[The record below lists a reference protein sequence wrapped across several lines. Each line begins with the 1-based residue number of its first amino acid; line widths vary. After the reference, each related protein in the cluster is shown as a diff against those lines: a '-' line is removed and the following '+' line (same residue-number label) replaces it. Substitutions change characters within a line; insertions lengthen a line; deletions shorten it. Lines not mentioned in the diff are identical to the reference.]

1 MVNKI
6 VLQIKDYGISFI
18 MKTNEKPALLIID
31 MVKDNFDE
39 SRNLPITPIARKI
52 IAPINR
58 LIENFRKQDW
68 PVVFSTD
75 AFQAADFIFKGRMH
89 PHSLTGTPG
98 AEVVDDLDMHKNDYW
113 LPKPRFSAF
122 FKTGL
127 EKWLRERQVSLY
139 AVGGISTHFC
149 VLTTVMDA
157 LCYDFKAVL
166 LEDCS
171 AAAPETLHEQTL
183 SSYRKN
189 PLFPL
194 LRVMSS
200 KELLSDLVS

>member
-1 MVNKI
+1 
-6 VLQIKDYGISFI
+6 

-39 SRNLPITPIARKI
+39 SRKLPITPLAQKT
-52 IAPINR
+52 IAPING
-58 LIENFRKQDW
+58 LIEIFRGQDW

-75 AFQAADFIFKGRMH
+75 AFQEDDFIFKGRMH
-89 PHSLTGTPG
+89 PHSLVGTQG
-98 AEVVDDLDMHKNDYW
+98 AEVVDALDMRPQDYW

-122 FKTGL
+122 FDTGL
-127 EKWLRERQVSLY
+127 ENWLREHHVSLC

-157 LCYDFKAVL
+157 ICHDFKAVL

-171 AAAPETLHEQTL
+171 AAPSESLHEQTL
-183 SSYRKN
+183 NGYRKN
-189 PLFPL
+189 PLYPL
-194 LRVMSS
+194 FKVMKSTEFIA
-200 KELLSDLVS
+200 ELEI